1 MKQADLLQK
10 IYRTS
15 GLLAFFVLL
24 VIVAVIFLNPTS
36 VGSQG
41 FLSNLTLWAVVWAIN
56 FTIILILSF
65 VLARNLI
72 KLFFEYQ
79 TNRPGSRLKSKLV
92 LTLTVF
98 SLFPTVIMFFLA
110 FGLINKNL
118 QLWFEAPSEQFLTS
132 SQTISAT
139 YYEERRNF
147 SLIAARHLRTQ
158 VDWKGMLPKPALA
171 DSFQDL
177 GFDAVA
183 VFNSTGE
190 RIFRLGDWDDT
201 SVGQALESLLAGRE
215 HYVLEHH
222 PDSTQKRFQDRG
234 VVGVPA
240 RNRDGSLLGGIVL
253 RFVVPESVMFHAAE
267 IQTASRTYEAMAQ
280 QVREVELN
288 YFAILGLTMLAVVFG
303 FVWLGTYIAR
313 RITVPLEALAAGSR
327 EIAEGNLDY
336 RVQLQAPDELGILV
350 TSFNQM
356 AEEINQSRQKLEQ
369 ANSELR
375 ATNEHLDERRRYI
388 ETILQNITTGVI
400 SVDEKEV
407 IRTANQ
413 AALKMFDAEPETI
426 LNRPIRTMLGRE
438 LYAEFQEMKRRARL
452 YRTYR
457 RRLTFKRGEGHLPV
471 AATITRNT
479 LPLKS
484 GVEHL
489 IVLDDLTELIR
500 AEKFAAWQE
509 VARRLAHEIKNP
521 LTPIRLSAERIKNRF
536 EKASET
542 DPQWEGRQEFEPVL
556 NDGVRLIVAEAEML
570 RSLVEEFSRFAR
582 LPTCK
587 PVRVELHPLIQQTLS
602 RYDGALESVHMETAF
617 DPRIDSLKLDP
628 EQIQRV
634 FFNLIDNS
642 LEALTETAS
651 QRRIGISTRLN
662 ETRQSVAIEFDD
674 NGVGIPPEHYEHLF
688 LPYFSTKAKG
698 TGLGL
703 AIVRQIVSEHNG
715 FVRAE
720 PNHPE
725 GTRFIVELPVV

>member
-1 MKQADLLQK
+1 MKQAELPRK
-10 IYRTS
+10 IYTTS
-15 GLLAFFVLL
+15 ALLAFFILL

-56 FTIILILSF
+56 FTIILILLF
-65 VLARNLI
+65 MLARDLI

-79 TNRPGSRLKSKLV
+79 TKRPGSRLKSKLV
-92 LTLTVF
+92 LTLTIF
-98 SLFPTVIMFFLA
+98 SLFPAVIMFFLA
-110 FGLINKNL
+110 SGLINQNL
-118 QLWFEAPSEQFLTS
+118 KLWFRAPSEQLLAS
-132 SQTISAT
+132 SQTISAK
-139 YYEERRNF
+139 YYEERRNV
-147 SLIAARHLRTQ
+147 SLVAARYLITQ
-158 VDWKGMLPKPALA
+158 VDWRTMIPAAALT
-171 DSFQDL
+171 DSLQDL
-177 GFDAVA
+177 AFEAVT
-183 VFNSTGE
+183 VFNSEGE
-190 RIFRLGDWDDT
+190 PVYRLGNWDDT
-201 SVGQALESLLAGRE
+201 SIGQVLNDLLAGRE
-215 HYVLEHH
+215 HYVLQHH
-222 PDSTQKRFQDRG
+222 PDSEQKRFEDRG
-234 VVGVPA
+234 IVGVPA
-240 RNRDGSLLGGIVL
+240 LDGNGSVLGGIAL

-267 IQTASRTYEAMAQ
+267 IQTASQTYEAMAEQ
-280 QVREVELN
+280 LREVELN
-288 YFAILGLTMLAVVFG
+288 YFAIVGLTMLAVVFG
-303 FVWLGTYIAR
+303 FVWLGTYIAK

-350 TSFNQM
+350 DSFNQM
-356 AEEINQSRQKLEQ
+356 ADEINQSRQKREQ

-388 ETILQNITTGVI
+388 ETILQNITTGVV
-400 SVDEKEV
+400 SVDENEV
-407 IRTANQ
+407 IRTANE
-413 AALKMFDAEPETI
+413 AALKMFGATPSSILDRPIKKI
-426 LNRPIRTMLGRE
+426 LNRE
-438 LYAEFQEMKRRARL
+438 LYAEFQEMKRHARL

-457 RRLTFKRGEGHLPV
+457 KRVTFKRGDGHLPV

-479 LPLKS
+479 LAVKG

-521 LTPIRLSAERIKNRF
+521 LTPIRLSAERVKNRF
-536 EKASET
+536 EKAIRST
-542 DPQWEGRQEFEPVL
+542 PPWEGRKEFEPVL

-587 PVRVELHPLIQQTLS
+587 PIKVELHPLIQQTLS
-602 RYDGALESVHMETAF
+602 RYDGALESVKLETVF
-617 DPRIDSLKLDP
+617 DPRIDYLKLDP

-642 LEALTETAS
+642 LEALTRATS
-651 QRRIGISTRLN
+651 KRRIGIRTRFN
-662 ETRQSVAIEFDD
+662 EARQSVAIEFDD
-674 NGVGIPPEHYEHLF
+674 NGVGIPPEDYEHLF
-688 LPYFSTKAKG
+688 LPYFSTKERG

-715 FVRAE
+715 FIRAE

-725 GTRFIVELPVV
+725 GTRFIMELPIS